1 MRLNAN
7 PANCVCSDESH
18 RILVN
23 SGRLVMRCAAC
34 GTETDM
40 GPATYE
46 PILDA
51 AEKPEVRAAVK
62 ATAVLG
68 LLMAGV
74 ICLHCEPSAA
84 LWIGC
89 GLIAAGTALALVMLV
104 RGES

>member
-1 MRLNAN
+1 MNAS
-7 PANCVCSDESH
+7 PANCTCSDERHTMRVS
-18 RILVN
+18 
-23 SGRLVMRCAAC
+23 SGRLVMRCSSC
-34 GTETDM
+34 GTETDI
-40 GPATYE
+40 GPASYG

-51 AEKPEVRAAVK
+51 AERPEVRAAVK

-74 ICLHCEPSAA
+74 VCLHCEPSPA

-89 GLIAAGTALALVMLV
+89 ALIAAGTALALVMLV